1 MTAARACG
9 TLGRVSS
16 GIPFSFEQELG
27 VLAHGPRVL
36 SAAPGIGI
44 GLRCLFAHS
53 DGLMLCVQVKATGQT
68 ARDAYECGPH
78 LGSGR
83 SGGLP
88 RPALPPS
95 EVRLEVPAGAGGST
109 AEAQSWPWLEHH
121 VNHTTYGTPGASPD
135 HPNRPGTPLY
145 VQELNLWWP
154 ALPADARLP
163 LHAGWPEI
171 GAPMSTTVLVLHHLD
186 RLAQEVIRLR

>member
-1 MTAARACG
+1 M
-9 TLGRVSS
+9 SS
-16 GIPFSFEQELG
+16 GIPLSFEQELG

-44 GLRCLFAHS
+44 GLRCVFAHT

-68 ARDAYECGPH
+68 ARDAYQSGPH

-83 SGGLP
+83 SAHPP

-95 EVRLEVPAGAGGST
+95 EVRLQVPASAGGSIPD
-109 AEAQSWPWLEHH
+109 AQPWPWLEHH

-135 HPNRPGTPLY
+135 HPDHPDRPGTALY

-154 ALPADARLP
+154 VLPADARLP

-171 GAPMSTTVLVLHHLD
+171 GAPMSTTVLALHHLD
-186 RLAQEVIRLR
+186 RLAQEVIKLR